1 MTKMRDWQRNRELW
15 VRVLEKHTGEGLAA
29 WNRKIGTHPFGDERQ
44 LRRWLSKQGVTG
56 YAQQLLVMER
66 FGYPDFVLATADDLI
81 GKHTRIARSSGRSTT
96 GSSRPPTH
104 AARSS
109 SRRGKLYVSLVSPR
123 RTFAR
128 VQATTKTRVDLGLR
142 LDGQPPAGRLR
153 PSRIHE
159 TMRLQISLT
168 SPRQIDSE
176 VRRWLRRAYT
186 ENA

>member
-81 GKHTRIARSSGRSTT
+81 GKQYADRPQLRAIYDRIIEAAHSCGEVIVQARKTVRIARLSAPDVCAGPSHHENTGRS
-96 GSSRPPTH
+96 
-104 AARSS
+104 
-109 SRRGKLYVSLVSPR
+109 
-123 RTFAR
+123 RTA
-128 VQATTKTRVDLGLR
+128 
-142 LDGQPPAGRLR
+142 P
-153 PSRIHE
+153 
-159 TMRLQISLT
+159 
-168 SPRQIDSE
+168 
-176 VRRWLRRAYT
+176 
-186 ENA
+186 